1 MLVKLFNH
9 AGFSK
14 DCAKYNRFFWINRQC
29 SQQQIF
35 YHFWTWTLPASSAAL
50 SVGSTRLQWRCPSRA
65 WYQALEPRHVELD
78 IKPLSRDTD
87 PFMYYSIPGVHRASM
102 YLQDIGHS
110 NTEALCSSEVQT
122 PRSRSSPPTNKKPKR
137 STTVTRRTNI
147 SCEAHPDVIMAELL
161 DELED
166 LSEDVVKSLDW

>member
-1 MLVKLFNH
+1 MNSSGIIGRIIRRLNSGFNGD
-9 AGFSK
+9 A
-14 DCAKYNRFFWINRQC
+14 Q
-29 SQQQIF
+29 
-35 YHFWTWTLPASSAAL
+35 
-50 SVGSTRLQWRCPSRA
+50 
-65 WYQALEPRHVELD
+65 VELD
-78 IKPLSRDTD
+78 IKPLSQEDVESLRTTD

>member
-50 SVGSTRLQWRCPSRA
+50 SVGAQLGFNGDAQ
-65 WYQALEPRHVELD
+65 VELD